1 MRILALD
8 TCLAAC
14 SVAIWQDGVVLA
26 REWRPMQRG
35 HAEALLPMLE
45 NVRGQTGLD
54 YAAFDRL
61 AVSIGPGSFA
71 GVRVGLAAA
80 RGICVAR
87 NLPLVGV
94 NTLELMAAAM
104 EGDAPIGVALD
115 ARNDQVYF
123 QAFAKGAA
131 LCPPALLT
139 LAGAATCIHELGGT
153 LRVVGSGAAALA
165 HLCNGRIRTSHHDLL
180 GDAAILAGLAA
191 SRPAMAGDAVAPL
204 YLRAPDAK
212 LPVTPAPAAPAPAR
226 R

>member
-1 MRILALD
+1 MQDSLMRILALD

-14 SVAIWQDGVVLA
+14 SVAIWQDGIVLA
-26 REWRPMQRG
+26 RDWQPMQRG

-45 NVRGQTGLD
+45 TLRAQTGLD

-94 NTLELMAAAM
+94 NTLELMAGAIT
-104 EGDAPIGVALD
+104 GDAPIGVAID

-123 QAFAKGAA
+123 QAFAGETV

-139 LAGAATCIHELGGT
+139 LAEAATSIHDMGGAMQLVGNGAAMLAMRC
-153 LRVVGSGAAALA
+153 VGAVRAN
-165 HLCNGRIRTSHHDLL
+165 HPDLL
-180 GDAAILAGLAA
+180 PDAAILARIAA
-191 SRPAMAGDAVAPL
+191 NRPAVMGDQVAPL

-212 LPVTPAPAAPAPAR
+212 LPVMPE
-226 R
+226 

>member
-26 REWRPMQRG
+26 RDWQPMQRG

-45 NVRGQTGLD
+45 NVRAQAGLD

-87 NLPLVGV
+87 SLPLVGV
-94 NTLELMAAAM
+94 NTLELMAAAIT
-104 EGDAPIGVALD
+104 GDAPIGVALD
-115 ARNDQVYF
+115 ARNDQIYF

-139 LAGAATCIHELGGT
+139 LAGAAVFIRELGGA
-153 LRVVGSGAAALA
+153 LQLVGNGAAQLA
-165 HLCNGRIRTSHHDLL
+165 MHCAGTVVHTSHPDLL
-180 GDAAILAGLAA
+180 PDAVLLAGLAA
-191 SRPAMAGDAVAPL
+191 SREACPADQVAPL

-212 LPVTPAPAAPAPAR
+212 LPAAPI
-226 R
+226 

>member
-26 REWRPMQRG
+26 RDWQPMQRG

-45 NVRGQTGLD
+45 NVRTQAGLD

-94 NTLELMAAAM
+94 NTLELMAAAIAV
-104 EGDAPIGVALD
+104 DAPIGVALD

-139 LAGAATCIHELGGT
+139 LAVAAVFVRELGGA
-153 LRVVGSGAAALA
+153 LQLVGNGAAQLA
-165 HLCNGRIRTSHHDLL
+165 MRCAGTVHTNHPDLL
-180 GDAAILAGLAA
+180 PDAALLAGLAA
-191 SRPAMAGDAVAPL
+191 RREACPGDQVAPL

-212 LPVTPAPAAPAPAR
+212 LPAAPI
-226 R
+226 

>member
-14 SVAIWQDGVVLA
+14 SVAIWQDGMVLA
-26 REWRPMQRG
+26 RDWQPMQRG

-45 NVRGQTGLD
+45 NVRTQAGLD

-94 NTLELMAAAM
+94 NTLELMAAAIA
-104 EGDAPIGVALD
+104 GDAPIGVALD

-123 QAFAKGAA
+123 QVFAKGAA

-139 LAGAATCIHELGGT
+139 LAVAAAFVRELGGA
-153 LRVVGSGAAALA
+153 LQLVGNGAAMLA
-165 HLCNGRIRTSHHDLL
+165 MHCAGTVRTSHPDLL
-180 GDAAILAGLAA
+180 PDAALLAGLAA
-191 SRPAMAGDAVAPL
+191 RREACPGDQVAPL

-212 LPVTPAPAAPAPAR
+212 LPAAPI
-226 R
+226 

>member
-8 TCLAAC
+8 TCLGAC

-26 REWRPMQRG
+26 RDWQPMLRG

-45 NVRGQTGLD
+45 KLRMKTGLE

-87 NLPLVGV
+87 NRPLVGI
-94 NTLELMAAAM
+94 NTLELMAAAIA
-104 EGDAPIGVALD
+104 GDTPIGVAID

-123 QAFAKGAA
+123 QAFAAGAA
-131 LCPPALLT
+131 ICPPALLT
-139 LAGAATCIHELGGT
+139 LAQAATLIGELGG
-153 LRVVGSGAAALA
+153 ALA
-165 HLCNGRIRTSHHDLL
+165 LVGNGALMLASRCTGAVRASHPDLL
-180 GDAAILAGLAA
+180 PDAAILAGLAA
-191 SRPAMAGDAVAPL
+191 SRTALAGDQIAPL

-212 LPVTPAPAAPAPAR
+212 LPGTAA
-226 R
+226 

>member
-14 SVAIWQDGVVLA
+14 SVAIWQDGMVLA
-26 REWRPMQRG
+26 RDWQPMQRG

-45 NVRGQTGLD
+45 NVRTQAGLD

-94 NTLELMAAAM
+94 NTLELMAAAIAV
-104 EGDAPIGVALD
+104 DAPIGVALD

-139 LAGAATCIHELGGT
+139 LAVAAVFVRELGGA
-153 LRVVGSGAAALA
+153 LQLVGNGAAQLA
-165 HLCNGRIRTSHHDLL
+165 MRCAGTVRTNHPDLL
-180 GDAAILAGLAA
+180 PDAAILAQIAA
-191 SRPAMAGDAVAPL
+191 SRPALTGDRVAPL

-212 LPVTPAPAAPAPAR
+212 LPAAPI
-226 R
+226 